1 MRAPPFVARRFA
13 MLSIVA
19 ALHVALLAIA
29 PAALAAG
36 DPEKGKAL
44 HESCLQC
51 HGTELYVPPK
61 RKVKTLKELERET
74 LRWGGYYNP
83 KLSKQEVADLVAW
96 LNRDFY
102 KFAR

>member
-1 MRAPPFVARRFA
+1 MRAPADATRRSAARLFA
-13 MLSIVA
+13 APLLA
-19 ALHVALLAIA
+19 ALFAFP

-36 DPEKGKAL
+36 DPEKGKVL

-61 RKVKTLKELERET
+61 RKVKTLRELERET
-74 LRWGGYYNP
+74 VRWGGYYNP
-83 KLSKQEVADLVAW
+83 KLTKQEVADLVAW

-102 KFAR
+102 KFSK

>member
-1 MRAPPFVARRFA
+1 MRAPLFVARRFA
-13 MLSIVA
+13 TLSIA
-19 ALHVALLAIA
+19 AVLHVALLAI
-29 PAALAAG
+29 PLVALAAG

-44 HESCLQC
+44 HQSCLQC
-51 HGTELYVPPK
+51 HGTELYVPPT

-74 LRWGGYYNP
+74 VRWGGYYNP
-83 KLSKQEVADLVAW
+83 KLTKQEVADLVAW